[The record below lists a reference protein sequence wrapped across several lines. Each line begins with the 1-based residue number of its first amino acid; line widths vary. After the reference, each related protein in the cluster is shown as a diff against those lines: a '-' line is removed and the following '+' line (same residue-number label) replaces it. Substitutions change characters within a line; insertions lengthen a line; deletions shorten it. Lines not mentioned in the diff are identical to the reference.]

1 MKPFGGIASICRIKK
16 VTVLAIVLLIVGL
29 SVFILYPGNNALS
42 FSKELVVIDNLS
54 DDNPEAASVRL
65 NAMRHSGKHFSE
77 PDKWYIRLLTIK
89 INDKMFVKQKDAVE
103 ATKVLRYFEKN
114 DAGRKILSQA
124 YYYVGSAYRDMN
136 DMPMALEYYHK
147 AKDEYGEHA
156 DKLSSALDF
165 QIGMLLYEQSFYQ
178 SALPYFRSVFK
189 TDSVRRDTAM
199 MANTLQKIAYAYQ
212 AQGSDSCLA
221 YYRQALKISSEK
233 RYQSV

>member
-124 YYYVGSAYRDMN
+124 YYSLN
-136 DMPMALEYYHK
+136 
-147 AKDEYGEHA
+147 
-156 DKLSSALDF
+156 
-165 QIGMLLYEQSFYQ
+165 
-178 SALPYFRSVFK
+178 
-189 TDSVRRDTAM
+189 
-199 MANTLQKIAYAYQ
+199 
-212 AQGSDSCLA
+212 
-221 YYRQALKISSEK
+221 
-233 RYQSV
+233 